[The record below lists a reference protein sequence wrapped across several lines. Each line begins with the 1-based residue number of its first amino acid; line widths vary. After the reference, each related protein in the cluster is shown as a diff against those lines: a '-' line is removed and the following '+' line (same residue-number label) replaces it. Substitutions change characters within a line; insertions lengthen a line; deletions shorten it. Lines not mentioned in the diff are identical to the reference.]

1 LINLKRQQLQFW
13 GCCRLSFKASGQ
25 KPVGLSIM
33 QARGIKSLIG
43 AIVFSLLMSSNVA
56 YATEAPVIDY
66 CANKYSG
73 KVRVLTKGVCTAR
86 ERSLGAT
93 AISRP
98 KKRPT
103 ELVPQFLS
111 RYQAAK
117 TAAKLEGHTFAI
129 TSGFRTLETQKFL
142 YERAIKRHGSAAAAT
157 KWVLPPKK
165 SNHPWGLA
173 IDVNYGVGGTKGKK
187 AASWLEKNGYKYG
200 LCRRYENEW
209 WHFEPLVAPG
219 KKCPK
224 MEPYAS

>member
-1 LINLKRQQLQFW
+1 
-13 GCCRLSFKASGQ
+13 
-25 KPVGLSIM
+25 
-33 QARGIKSLIG
+33 
-43 AIVFSLLMSSNVA
+43 
-56 YATEAPVIDY
+56 VIDY

-73 KVRVLTKGVCTAR
+73 KVRALTEGVCTSK

-93 AISRP
+93 PISRP

-103 ELVPQFLS
+103 ELVPQFKS

-117 TAAKLEGHTFAI
+117 AAAKLKGHTLAI
-129 TSGFRTLETQKFL
+129 TSGYRSLAQQEIL
-142 YERAIKRHGSAAAAT
+142 YARAIKRHGSAAAAT

-173 IDVNYGVGGTKGKK
+173 IDINYGVGGTKGKK
-187 AASWLEKNGYKYG
+187 AAAWLEKNGYKYG

-219 KKCPK
+219 QKCPK